1 VKENEM
7 TTPQLRRDLA
17 VACAV
22 LAVFA
27 GVVVYLLTGRLMV
40 GVTALAGAAVCA
52 ALPLVLGSRAPAPGQ
67 GSDADRDGLVQTCI
81 YLRDRV
87 TSTALAARIDQT
99 LAQVGVAPVDPTGQ
113 RFDPSHHEAG
123 GTVATSDAGL
133 VGTIAAVEA
142 PGYADR
148 GVLLRVP
155 VVTVYQRSAS

>member
-1 VKENEM
+1 M
-7 TTPQLRRDLA
+7 YQQMRRDLA

-22 LAVFA
+22 LAVFT
-27 GVVVYLLTGRLMV
+27 GVAVYLLTGRIMV

-52 ALPLVLGSRAPAPGQ
+52 VLPLVLGSRAPAPEPVQ
-67 GSDADRDGLVQTCI
+67 GSDADRDSLVQTCI

-99 LAQVGVAPVDPTGQ
+99 LAQVGVAPLDPTGQ

-123 GTVATSDAGL
+123 GTVATSDDGL

-148 GVLLRVP
+148 GVLLRIP
-155 VVTVYQRSAS
+155 VVTVYHRSAS

>member
-1 VKENEM
+1 M
-7 TTPQLRRDLA
+7 YQQMRRDLA

-22 LAVFA
+22 LAVFT
-27 GVVVYLLTGRLMV
+27 GVAVYLLTGRLMV
-40 GVTALAGAAVCA
+40 GVTALAGAVVCA
-52 ALPLVLGSRAPAPGQ
+52 ALPLVLGGRTAPPVAATP
-67 GSDADRDGLVQTCI
+67 DADRDSLVQTCI

-87 TSTALAARIDQT
+87 TSTALAGRIDQT
-99 LAQVGVAPVDPTGQ
+99 LSQVGVAPLEPTGQ

-123 GTVATSDAGL
+123 GTVATTDDGL
-133 VGTIAAVEA
+133 VGTIAAVET